1 MAIKEDAI
9 NEKKL
14 AKKVANV
21 SREDLVAAYW
31 KVVGYAKPG
40 DMEEFNRKNPTKEE
54 VFDAMLI
61 SDRVPYRNKLEAAF
75 NPKYKDLE
83 KYSLAIDA
91 VLKEKAEAKKRA
103 KEQAEFEEGERRYR
117 ERQEK
122 IAENNEKKQ
131 EKKRQDR
138 LRTARPL
145 KILRKAQATKMSKSV
160 ESKQR
165 EM

>member
-1 MAIKEDAI
+1 MAIKEDSI

-14 AKKVANV
+14 AKKVSNV

-31 KVVGYAKPG
+31 KVVGHAKPE

-54 VFDAMLI
+54 VFDAMLM

-75 NPKYKDLE
+75 NPKYKDLG

-103 KEQAEFEEGERRYR
+103 KEQAEFEEGQRRYR
-117 ERQEK
+117 ERREK
-122 IAENNEKKQ
+122 IVENNEKI
-131 EKKRQDR
+131 EEEERQKR

-145 KILRKAQATKMSKSV
+145 KVLRKVQASKMSRGV
-160 ESKQR
+160 VPRQR